1 MKPISSPKEIRS
13 LLDKIRDHVSNWTEG
28 KGVPSLLDIDVV
40 KGDIRMLYR
49 LLDDLPVNEVAAEK
63 AEERKIREM
72 DEREIAPDEAPADE
86 SGKKKTVLQKKEE
99 EEKEKEKEKEKK
111 PPQRTEPDLPDLF
124 STQTGS
130 HTDQSETKTV
140 ADKIGNEK
148 KEKSIG
154 EQIGHDKLSDLK
166 KAIGINDKFFFINE
180 LFEGD
185 LNEYNKAIDKFNE
198 IATEE
203 EILDFFESQVKTR
216 SWNRDSEACIKL
228 KDIIGRKTGMKI

>member
-1 MKPISSPKEIRS
+1 MFF
-13 LLDKIRDHVSNWTEG
+13 
-28 KGVPSLLDIDVV
+28 
-40 KGDIRMLYR
+40 
-49 LLDDLPVNEVAAEK
+49 
-63 AEERKIREM
+63 
-72 DEREIAPDEAPADE
+72 
-86 SGKKKTVLQKKEE
+86 LQL
-99 EEKEKEKEKEKK
+99 KEKEKK